1 MLNRVQGEGG
11 AAAVEEN
18 RNSLQKRQA
27 RYEAILQELTMMSD
41 MLARNVLKD
50 PACAAYVLQVILHRV
65 ATK

>member
-1 MLNRVQGEGG
+1 M
-11 AAAVEEN
+11 EEN

-27 RYEAILQELTMMSD
+27 RYEAILQQLTMMSD

-50 PACAAYVLQVILHRV
+50 PACAVYVLQVILHRV

>member
-1 MLNRVQGEGG
+1 M
-11 AAAVEEN
+11 EEN